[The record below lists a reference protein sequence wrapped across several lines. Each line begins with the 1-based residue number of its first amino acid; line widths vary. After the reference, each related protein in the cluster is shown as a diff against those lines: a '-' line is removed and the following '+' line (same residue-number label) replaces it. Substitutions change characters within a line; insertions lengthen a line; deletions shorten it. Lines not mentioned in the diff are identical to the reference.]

1 MGHHGGGSCVGCPTK
16 RPPRK
21 VNPIT
26 LLSGHRCC
34 LATHARTP
42 PQRAPAPAAEQ
53 RDRLGVADAR
63 RVGARDVP
71 GEDAGGPAG
80 RQGRTFTSASAAVAD
95 LALVRELVAADGDSN
110 RVGYPASTGAHTA
123 CMQTRPWYCSRWWGA
138 VTHPFD
144 RLWCGDLVHPV
155 HHRPTQPTVLTGMY
169 TSLRSIRVSSF
180 EDGLFRVRMRMCV
193 WAADQHASSG
203 VA

>member
-80 RQGRTFTSASAAVAD
+80 RQGEDLHQRLCRGRGPGLGEGAGGGGWGLQPGGIPGLHRCAHGVHAD
-95 LALVRELVAADGDSN
+95 PTLVLQQVVGSGDPPLRPALV
-110 RVGYPASTGAHTA
+110 
-123 CMQTRPWYCSRWWGA
+123 W
-138 VTHPFD
+138 
-144 RLWCGDLVHPV
+144 
-155 HHRPTQPTVLTGMY
+155 
-169 TSLRSIRVSSF
+169 
-180 EDGLFRVRMRMCV
+180 
-193 WAADQHASSG
+193 
-203 VA
+203 